1 MRLAEGDWNVRPA
14 NKRIQREWQRLR
26 RTSPESTLAALRY
39 WANDPRAPNE
49 SVVRPRG
56 KLAERRW
63 GQGMNKKSY
72 EQRGFVV
79 TSDVTAFFIVLDD
92 ISTVVIT
99 ALYQFLV
106 GADV

>member
-1 MRLAEGDWNVRPA
+1 
-14 NKRIQREWQRLR
+14 
-26 RTSPESTLAALRY
+26 
-39 WANDPRAPNE
+39 
-49 SVVRPRG
+49 
-56 KLAERRW
+56 
-63 GQGMNKKSY
+63 MNKKSY